1 MRGLASYR
9 CKFHFY
15 LGDVFVFFLIVAAG
29 GGSAGAA
36 VGGCCGSFSASG
48 VICWWGG
55 LSGCRGCIWG
65 GGRWAGGGF
74 TSAFAWFLAD
84 MAWVS
89 FAGCGLA

>member
-1 MRGLASYR
+1 MRGLAGYR

-36 VGGCCGSFSASG
+36 VAGVLWVLFRVWCYLLVGWVVWVSGGVFG
-48 VICWWGG
+48 VVAGGPGGVWGE
-55 LSGCRGCIWG
+55 
-65 GGRWAGGGF
+65 GGF

-84 MAWVS
+84 MAWV
-89 FAGCGLA
+89 